1 MADNTIGHGR
11 AEIHITHA
19 DLGRRVSARRILEIA
34 EGRPVF
40 GDVVG
45 VLTSWDDGVL
55 TVVDRTGA
63 AVQIREN
70 ALVAAKA
77 VPPAPVRRGRGAV
90 AAHRAVG
97 APELQRIAGRGW
109 PATTTEPLGA
119 WTLRAAAGFTRRA
132 NSVLVSGDPGL
143 PLGQAL
149 ERAAD
154 WYRERGLPVYLQI
167 TTSEAR
173 EDTDDALDAELAAR
187 GWTVEQAA
195 LLLTAPLAPVVDCVP
210 TIPTIPTV
218 PTATPHHVLLSRE
231 PGDAWLSRYHHV
243 ADPARA
249 RVARAV
255 LGGGPSVWFATVPG
269 AEGEP
274 ATAIGRCV
282 VDGRWAGFGAVE
294 VSSDQRRRGL
304 AGAVMAT
311 LARAAADE
319 GADLA
324 YLQVEPDNDGA
335 LALYD
340 RLGFST
346 HHRYHYRRSPS

>member
-1 MADNTIGHGR
+1 M
-11 AEIHITHA
+11 
-19 DLGRRVSARRILEIA
+19 
-34 EGRPVF
+34 
-40 GDVVG
+40 
-45 VLTSWDDGVL
+45 
-55 TVVDRTGA
+55 
-63 AVQIREN
+63 
-70 ALVAAKA
+70 
-77 VPPAPVRRGRGAV
+77 
-90 AAHRAVG
+90 
-97 APELQRIAGRGW
+97 
-109 PATTTEPLGA
+109 
-119 WTLRAAAGFTRRA
+119 
-132 NSVLVSGDPGL
+132 
-143 PLGQAL
+143 
-149 ERAAD
+149 
-154 WYRERGLPVYLQI
+154 
-167 TTSEAR
+167 
-173 EDTDDALDAELAAR
+173 
-187 GWTVEQAA
+187 
-195 LLLTAPLAPVVDCVP
+195 VDCVP